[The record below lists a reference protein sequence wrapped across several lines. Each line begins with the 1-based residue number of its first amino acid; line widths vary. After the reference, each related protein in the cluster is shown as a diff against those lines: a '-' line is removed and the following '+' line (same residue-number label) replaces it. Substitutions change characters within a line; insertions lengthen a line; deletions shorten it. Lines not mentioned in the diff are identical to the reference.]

1 MTAIRLAGLL
11 IAAIGYVSGAIL
23 VAQPFVS
30 TISASGLVLAFLFPS
45 CIGIGLLLYAVGEQ
59 RFRELRIS
67 GILLLHLSSINR
79 ACNCSFSSAA
89 KGS

>member
-67 GILLLHLSSINR
+67 GILLLL
-79 ACNCSFSSAA
+79 
-89 KGS
+89 